1 MSLTFSY
8 LVVGMRLAKTLGQ
21 KGQLVI
27 PKVVRDFLGIKPGDV
42 VVIEVREKEVLI
54 RPGMDPE
61 RFVGDFCSLTDRK
74 LTEKVDLERLLEE
87 EVEERFALR

>member
-1 MSLTFSY
+1 MNI
-8 LVVGMRLAKTLGQ
+8 RRKLGQ

-27 PKVVRDFLGIKPGDV
+27 PKVVREFLGINPGDV

-54 RPGMDPE
+54 KPGVDPE
-61 RFVGDFCSLTDRK
+61 RFVEDFCSPTETK
-74 LTEKVDLERLLEE
+74 LKKKLDLERLLEE

>member
-1 MSLTFSY
+1 M
-8 LVVGMRLAKTLGQ
+8 VRMNIRRKLGQ

-27 PKVVRDFLGIKPGDV
+27 PKVVREFLGIKPGDE

-54 RPGMDPE
+54 RRGVDPE
-61 RFVGDFCSLTDRK
+61 RFVEDFCSLTGRK
-74 LTEKVDLERLLEE
+74 LTKKVDLEKLLEG

>member
-1 MSLTFSY
+1 MNI
-8 LVVGMRLAKTLGQ
+8 RKKLGQ

-27 PKVVRDFLGIKPGDV
+27 PKVVREFLGIKPGDV

-54 RPGMDPE
+54 KPGVDPE
-61 RFVGDFCSLTDRK
+61 RFVEDFCSLTEKK
-74 LTEKVDLERLLEE
+74 LKKKIDLEKLLEA

>member
-1 MSLTFSY
+1 MNI
-8 LVVGMRLAKTLGQ
+8 RRKLGQ

-27 PKVVRDFLGIKPGDV
+27 PKVVREFLGINPGDV

-54 RPGMDPE
+54 KPGVNPE
-61 RFVGDFCSLTDRK
+61 SFVQDFCSPTGTK
-74 LTEKVDLERLLEE
+74 LKKKIDLEKLLEE

>member
-1 MSLTFSY
+1 M
-8 LVVGMRLAKTLGQ
+8 VRMNIRRKLGQ

-27 PKVVRDFLGIKPGDV
+27 PKVVREFLGIKPGDE

-54 RPGMDPE
+54 KRGVDPE
-61 RFVGDFCSLTDRK
+61 RFVEDFCSLTGRK
-74 LTEKVDLERLLEE
+74 LTKKVDLEKLLER